1 MAIPVKL
8 EAFEGPLDLLLFLI
22 EKNKID
28 IYDIPIVTIT
38 EQYLEYIKAM
48 ETEDMNVMSE
58 FLVMAATL
66 LDIKARMLLPKEVD
80 EENGEE
86 IDPRAELVQQLLEYK
101 MCKYMAYELKDR
113 QMDAAHTYFK
123 PKTMPKEIEEYKAP
137 ADLEEILADATLSR
151 LQELFNM
158 VMKRQEDKIDPV
170 RSRFG
175 NIKKEEVDMDAK
187 ASYIIGYIGSHTRCS
202 FMELLEKQQ
211 SKQEIIV
218 AFLVVLEMIKIGQ
231 VTIEQD
237 DIFGDIIINA
247 VPDYKAPA
255 EIIFTA
261 G

>member
-1 MAIPVKL
+1 MGIPIKL

-22 EKNKID
+22 EKNKVD

-58 FLVMAATL
+58 FLLMAATL
-66 LDIKARMLLPKEVD
+66 LDIKARMLLPKDVD
-80 EENGEE
+80 EESGEE

-113 QMDAAHTYFK
+113 QLDASHTYFK
-123 PKTMPKEIEEYKAP
+123 PRTLPKEIEDYREP
-137 ADLEEILADATLSR
+137 IDLQEVLKDATLGR

-170 RSRFG
+170 RSTFG
-175 NIKKEEVDMDAK
+175 NIKKEEIDMEAK
-187 ASYIIGYIGSHTRCS
+187 AAYITEYVSSHGPFS
-202 FMELLEKQQ
+202 FLELLEKQE
-211 SKQEIIV
+211 SKAEIIV
-218 AFLVVLEMIKIGQ
+218 AFLVILEMIKIGQ
-231 VTIEQD
+231 VTIVQD
-237 DIFGDIIINA
+237 NIFGDIIISP
-247 VPDYKAPA
+247 VPDFKPI
-255 EIIFTA
+255 EFSITA